1 MKTKEEMNAF
11 NEEVENANKQC
22 RILTE
27 DELAQV
33 SGGAA
38 GTVKAFNNEN
48 GFGFIQPEDGG
59 KDVFVHR
66 EAISRE

>member
-11 NEEVENANKQC
+11 NEEVENANKQR

-27 DELAQV
+27 EELAQV

-38 GTVKAFNNEN
+38 GTVKVFNNEN

-59 KDVFVHR
+59 KDVFVHC